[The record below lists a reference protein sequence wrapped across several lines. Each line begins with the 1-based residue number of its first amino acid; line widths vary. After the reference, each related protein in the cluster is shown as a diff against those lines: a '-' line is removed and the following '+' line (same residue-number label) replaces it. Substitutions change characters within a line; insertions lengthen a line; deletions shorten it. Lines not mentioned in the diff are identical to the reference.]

1 MLTVWAVTVLSV
13 IVWSFKL
20 SAINASQKHVIN
32 LPLDPFMLL
41 TRPVFLLF
49 LHPFYFLLWA
59 SVSQLPVSFLSFSH
73 IYKEKIWMY
82 VFVLRVE
89 SKVRLPVI
97 VSTKKQHQEA
107 VMSALSPTLSHRRSH
122 CPSLCMISQCCICQW
137 RNRKREENRFP
148 SSFHRWLACSEW
160 DQEKERRGLWLMRHR
175 LAGPH
180 LSGFGSGRERE
191 RLKCEWHFQLS
202 TPKSLEN
209 SLSFQSAAER
219 DRNKLQQKKTQMLFS
234 ISNFRFSFHN
244 LGMCRTAFL
253 TLWTWCTVGTEG
265 EKLLLRMWSQCWGR
279 TRPRSCLEH
288 PVVSARPSPWGKQ
301 QSSNLVPPLPQLH
314 WLLQH
319 CIAPWTQLSGGKGC
333 GSAGRLSCT
342 LRPLNVTGSAWWPRW
357 PAGNYSTTLRCR

>member
-1 MLTVWAVTVLSV
+1 
-13 IVWSFKL
+13 
-20 SAINASQKHVIN
+20 
-32 LPLDPFMLL
+32 
-41 TRPVFLLF
+41 
-49 LHPFYFLLWA
+49 
-59 SVSQLPVSFLSFSH
+59 
-73 IYKEKIWMY
+73 MY

-209 SLSFQSAAER
+209 SLSLLLSETGTSCSRRKRRLANVRCCFQ
-219 DRNKLQQKKTQMLFS
+219 
-234 ISNFRFSFHN
+234 
-244 LGMCRTAFL
+244 FL
-253 TLWTWCTVGTEG
+253 TLDS
-265 EKLLLRMWSQCWGR
+265 RFII
-279 TRPRSCLEH
+279 LEC
-288 PVVSARPSPWGKQ
+288 AA
-301 QSSNLVPPLPQLH
+301 LPL
-314 WLLQH
+314 
-319 CIAPWTQLSGGKGC
+319 
-333 GSAGRLSCT
+333 
-342 LRPLNVTGSAWWPRW
+342 
-357 PAGNYSTTLRCR
+357 